1 MKPGKSRAMLQGI
14 QCKPAEDIPHK
25 YKTSYTLIGMDRYLQ
40 TENNPEL
47 LQVSLTLPS
56 PLFPFPIC
64 LVSHS
69 SFFCSLPSFFS
80 LDQAQANYFSPC
92 QLSPTFPHTQMMRHR
107 WWLKTRQSRVSASS
121 ATGGPLLLGTK
132 PTFFYYF
139 FILCSNYSPFFFL
152 FPSLTHSFSLFYI
165 LSITCQGFFLFYPP
179 IAITVLKRKLRLSST
194 THLSFQHYD

>member
-14 QCKPAEDIPHK
+14 QCKPAEDIPHT

-56 PLFPFPIC
+56 PPFPFPIC
-64 LVSHS
+64 LVSLS

-92 QLSPTFPHTQMMRHR
+92 QLSPTFPHTQTMRHR

-121 ATGGPLLLGTK
+121 GTGGPLLLGNK

-139 FILCSNYSPFFFL
+139 FILCSNYSPFF
-152 FPSLTHSFSLFYI
+152 SFSQSTPFF
-165 LSITCQGFFLFYPP
+165 LSILHTIHYLSGFFPF
-179 IAITVLKRKLRLSST
+179 LSSYRY
-194 THLSFQHYD
+194 HGP